1 MESADE
7 HCPPPAGL
15 TVAGL
20 LTLLGLGPRGEARRR
35 RLARALH
42 DRAPAQ
48 IPAEEDRAVF
58 GRRLLGL
65 LATAEGD
72 RAFAQ
77 AAAAVE
83 ADIAPPERQLDLL
96 AAARRTAQRA
106 LADAAPDAAARLCA
120 EHLPGDPPA
129 LALAAAAAEAAL
141 WSEAALI
148 LWRLAAVPTQA
159 EDAARLAARHAP
171 LADAL
176 PALARR
182 APADD
187 VAGPARQ
194 RDRLLRL
201 MGLAEDPDTAT
212 LLPPP
217 GAHVET
223 KLAAL
228 PPERVTEL
236 PRGWRETL
244 HRCSGRAAG
253 RITDALAAFERA
265 ALTLE
270 ARETALREAALQAEL
285 DLLAVEAALGAARDA
300 ETGRERAWQALVQA
314 IAAAR

>member
-20 LTLLGLGPRGEARRR
+20 LTLLGLGPRGEALRR

-42 DRAPAQ
+42 DHAPAQ

-106 LADAAPDAAARLCA
+106 LEDAAPDAAARLRA

-148 LWRLAAVPTQA
+148 LWRLAAVPAQA
-159 EDAARLAARHAP
+159 EDAARLAARHAA

-182 APADD
+182 APADS

-228 PPERVTEL
+228 PPERVAEL
-236 PRGWRETL
+236 PHGWRDTL
-244 HRCSGRAAG
+244 HRSSGRAAV

-300 ETGRERAWQALVQA
+300 EARRERAWQALVQA

>member
-20 LTLLGLGPRGEARRR
+20 LTLLGLGPRGDMLRR

-42 DRAPAQ
+42 ERAPAQ
-48 IPAEEDRAVF
+48 FPAEEDRVAF

-72 RAFAQ
+72 RSFAQ

-83 ADIAPPERQLDLL
+83 ADIAPSGRQLDLL
-96 AAARRTAQRA
+96 AAARRTALRA
-106 LADAAPDAAARLCA
+106 LADAAPEAAARLRA
-120 EHLPGDPPA
+120 EHLPADPPA
-129 LALAAAAAEAAL
+129 LALASAAAEAAL
-141 WSEAALI
+141 WSEAALL
-148 LWRLAAVPTQA
+148 LWRLAAVPA
-159 EDAARLAARHAP
+159 EADEAARLAARHP
-171 LADAL
+171 LLADAL

-182 APADD
+182 APVDD
-187 VAGPARQ
+187 LAGPARQ

-212 LLPPP
+212 LLPQP

-228 PPERVTEL
+228 PPERVAEL
-236 PRGWRETL
+236 PRGWRDTL

-265 ALTLE
+265 TLTAE

-285 DLLAVEAALGAARDA
+285 DLLAVEAALDAAREA
-300 ETGRERAWQALVQA
+300 EAARERAWQALVQA

>member
-1 MESADE
+1 MESAVE

-20 LTLLGLGPRGEARRR
+20 LTLLGLGPRSEALRR

-42 DRAPAQ
+42 ERAPAQ
-48 IPAEEDRAVF
+48 IPPSDDRAEF

-65 LATAEGD
+65 LATAEGEA
-72 RAFAQ
+72 AFAE

-96 AAARRTAQRA
+96 AAARRTALRA
-106 LADAAPDAAARLCA
+106 LADAAPDATARLRA
-120 EHLPGDPPA
+120 EHLPAEPPA

-148 LWRLAAVPTQA
+148 LWRLAALPAQA
-159 EDAARLAARHAP
+159 DAAARLAAQHPP

-176 PALARR
+176 PVLASR
-182 APADD
+182 ATADGLH
-187 VAGPARQ
+187 GPSRQ

-201 MGLAEDPDTAT
+201 IGLAEDPETAT

-217 GAHVET
+217 GAHAEAR
-223 KLAAL
+223 LAAL
-228 PPERVTEL
+228 PPERLADL
-236 PRGWRETL
+236 PPGWRETL
-244 HRCSGRAAG
+244 HRTSGRQAG

-265 ALTLE
+265 TLTVE
-270 ARETALREAALQAEL
+270 AREAALREAALQADL
-285 DLLAVEAALGAARDA
+285 DLFAVEAALAAAREA
-300 ETGRERAWQALVQA
+300 EASRDRAWHSVVQA

>member
-20 LTLLGLGPRGEARRR
+20 LTLLGLGPRGEALRR

-42 DRAPAQ
+42 DHAPAQ

-96 AAARRTAQRA
+96 AAARRTARRA
-106 LADAAPDAAARLCA
+106 LEDAAPDAAARLRA

-148 LWRLAAVPTQA
+148 LWRLAAVPAQA
-159 EDAARLAARHAP
+159 EDAARLAARHAA

-182 APADD
+182 APADS

-228 PPERVTEL
+228 PPERVAEL
-236 PRGWRETL
+236 PHGWRDTL
-244 HRCSGRAAG
+244 HRSSGRAAV

-300 ETGRERAWQALVQA
+300 EARRERAWQALVQA